1 MAAPVRPPVAGA
13 RFVVGLATRV
23 LPSPAAR
30 RRYYAE
36 FVAELYGQ
44 ARAAQLRHAAGV
56 LSQAFTLRAAL
67 GAPTSPLEEAAVQPF
82 GRRFRCHV
90 LRWHHWQLHSTEDG
104 GRYRSCSVCG
114 KEHIGQQGPF
124 TIGA

>member
-44 ARAAQLRHAAGV
+44 APAAQLRYAAGV
-56 LSQAFTLRAAL
+56 LSQAFTLRTAL
-67 GAPTSPLEEAAVQPF
+67 GAPTGPLEEVAVQPF
-82 GRRFRCHV
+82 GRRLRCHV

-104 GRYRSCSVCG
+104 GRYQS
-114 KEHIGQQGPF
+114 
-124 TIGA
+124 